1 MSTYPATD
9 MTALDRSE
17 EAVVHEWRRERLES
31 LGLPEGLAQ
40 WFADCVDWH
49 LIADLVDRGCPPLLA
64 LAIAW

>member
-9 MTALDRSE
+9 MTILDQSE

-40 WFADCVDWH
+40 SFADCVDWH